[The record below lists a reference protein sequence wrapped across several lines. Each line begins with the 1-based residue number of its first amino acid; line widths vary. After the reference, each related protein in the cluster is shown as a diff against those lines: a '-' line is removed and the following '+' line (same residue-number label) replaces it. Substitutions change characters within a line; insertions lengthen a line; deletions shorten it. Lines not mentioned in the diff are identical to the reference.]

1 MPSAGRADHDPAT
14 AARLRLEAPARTYRE
29 EVTSGPPTGVP
40 VDFAAALA
48 DLRRQALRAEVR
60 LTEIPAPRRVAP
72 FSVALSGDVLPGPPP
87 ARPDGEGHDHDD
99 EPLATGRFVV
109 LHDPAGQEAWHGTFR
124 VVTLV
129 RATLEPEMAADPML
143 ADVAWSWVAE
153 SLESAGLA
161 PGTDTVADGGTV
173 TRVLSQSYGA
183 LEGTPD
189 AVDLEIRAS
198 WTPLDTR
205 LGRHLSA
212 WAALL
217 TTAAGVPP
225 LPEGVAA
232 LTRRFTDRSRQ
243 RHTVGP

>member
-1 MPSAGRADHDPAT
+1 M
-14 AARLRLEAPARTYRE
+14 
-29 EVTSGPPTGVP
+29 TSGPPTGVP

-72 FSVALSGDVLPGPPP
+72 FSVALAGDVLAGAPPGRADP
-87 ARPDGEGHDHDD
+87 AEDHEHTE

-143 ADVAWSWVAE
+143 ADVAWSWVGE
-153 SLESAGLA
+153 CLESAGLV
-161 PGTDTVADGGTV
+161 PGTSTVADGGTV

-183 LEGTPD
+183 LAGTPG

-198 WTPLDTR
+198 WTPLDTH
-205 LGRHLSA
+205 LGTHLRA

-217 TTAAGVPP
+217 TMAAGVPP
-225 LPEGVAA
+225 LPEGVAT
-232 LTRRFTDRSRQ
+232 LTRRFTDRSKQ

>member
-1 MPSAGRADHDPAT
+1 M
-14 AARLRLEAPARTYRE
+14 
-29 EVTSGPPTGVP
+29 VTSGPPTGVP

-48 DLRRQALRAEVR
+48 DLRRQALRSEVR

-72 FSVALSGDVLPGPPP
+72 FSIALSGDVLPGAPPGP
-87 ARPDGEGHDHDD
+87 AGRDHPDDHDHLE

-129 RATLEPEMAADPML
+129 RATLEHEMAADPML
-143 ADVAWSWVAE
+143 ADVAWSWVGE
-153 SLESAGLA
+153 SLESAGLVR
-161 PGTDTVADGGTV
+161 GTDTVADGGTV

-183 LEGTPD
+183 LEGSPD

-205 LGRHLSA
+205 LGTHLHA
-212 WAALL
+212 WATLL
-217 TTAAGVPP
+217 TMAAGVPP
-225 LPEGVAA
+225 LPEGVAT
-232 LTRRFTDRSRQ
+232 LTRRFTDRSKQ

>member
-1 MPSAGRADHDPAT
+1 M
-14 AARLRLEAPARTYRE
+14 
-29 EVTSGPPTGVP
+29 TSGPPTGVP

-48 DLRRQALRAEVR
+48 DLRGAALRAEVR

-72 FSVALSGDVLPGPPP
+72 FSVALSGDVLPDAPQG
-87 ARPDGEGHDHDD
+87 RHDDVEHDHDD
-99 EPLATGRFVV
+99 DPLATGRFVV

-143 ADVAWSWVAE
+143 ADVAWSWVSE
-153 SLESAGLA
+153 CLETAGLA
-161 PGTDTVADGGTV
+161 EGVDTLAAGGTV

-183 LEGTPD
+183 LDGTPD

-198 WTPLDTR
+198 WTPVDTH
-205 LGRHLSA
+205 LGTHLRA

-217 TTAAGVPP
+217 TMAAGVPP

>member
-1 MPSAGRADHDPAT
+1 M
-14 AARLRLEAPARTYRE
+14 
-29 EVTSGPPTGVP
+29 TSGPPPGVP

-48 DLRRQALRAEVR
+48 DLRRQALHSEVR

-72 FSVALSGDVLPGPPP
+72 FSVALSGDVLPGAPPGP
-87 ARPDGEGHDHDD
+87 AGGNRTDDHDLPHDHSE

-129 RATLEPEMAADPML
+129 RATLEHEMAADPML
-143 ADVAWSWVAE
+143 ADVAWSWVGE
-153 SLESAGLA
+153 SLESAGLVR
-161 PGTDTVADGGTV
+161 GTDTVAEGGTV

-183 LEGTPD
+183 LEDAPD

-205 LGRHLSA
+205 LGTHLSA
-212 WAALL
+212 WATLL
-217 TTAAGVPP
+217 TMAAGVPP
-225 LPEGVAA
+225 VPEGVAT
-232 LTRRFTDRSRQ
+232 LTRRFTDRSKQ

>member
-1 MPSAGRADHDPAT
+1 M
-14 AARLRLEAPARTYRE
+14 
-29 EVTSGPPTGVP
+29 TSGPPTGVP

-48 DLRRQALRAEVR
+48 DLRSAALRADVR
-60 LTEIPAPRRVAP
+60 LTEIPAPRKVAP
-72 FSVALSGDVLPGPPP
+72 FSVALAGDVLPGAPSGPRDP
-87 ARPDGEGHDHDD
+87 AAEHDHDD
-99 EPLATGRFVV
+99 DPLATGRFVV

-143 ADVAWSWVAE
+143 ADVAWSWVGE

-161 PGTDTVADGGTV
+161 PGTDTLADGGTV

-183 LEGTPD
+183 LHGTPD

-198 WTPLDTR
+198 WTPVGTR
-205 LGRHLSA
+205 LGTHLSA

-217 TTAAGVPP
+217 TMAAGVPP
-225 LPEGVAA
+225 LPDGVAA

>member
-1 MPSAGRADHDPAT
+1 M
-14 AARLRLEAPARTYRE
+14 
-29 EVTSGPPTGVP
+29 VTSGPPTGVP

-48 DLRRQALRAEVR
+48 DLRAAALRAEVR

-72 FSVALSGDVLPGPPP
+72 YSVALSGDVLPGPPSAH
-87 ARPDGEGHDHDD
+87 ARAHDEDHDHDE

-109 LHDPAGQEAWHGTFR
+109 LYDPAGQEAWHGTFR

-143 ADVAWSWVAE
+143 ADVAWSWVGE

-183 LEGTPD
+183 LEGSPN

-198 WTPLDTR
+198 WTPLGTR
-205 LGRHLSA
+205 LGPHLHA

-232 LTRRFTDRSRQ
+232 LTRRFTDGSRQ

>member
-1 MPSAGRADHDPAT
+1 MAAT
-14 AARLRLEAPARTYRE
+14 RTYRE
-29 EVTSGPPTGVP
+29 VVTSGPPTGVP

-48 DLRRQALRAEVR
+48 DLRRQALRTEVR

-72 FSVALSGDVLPGPPP
+72 FSAALSGDVLPGAP
-87 ARPDGEGHDHDD
+87 AGRARRGRDDHDHEDD
-99 EPLATGRFVV
+99 PLATGRFVV

-143 ADVAWSWVAE
+143 ADVAWSWVGE
-153 SLESAGLA
+153 CLESAGLV

-183 LEGTPD
+183 LEGTPGV
-189 AVDLEIRAS
+189 VDLEIRAS
-198 WTPLDTR
+198 WTPVSTQ
-205 LGRHLSA
+205 LGAHLNA
-212 WAALL
+212 WATLL
-217 TTAAGVPP
+217 TMAAGVPP

-232 LTRRFTDRSRQ
+232 LNRRFTDRSRQ

>member
-1 MPSAGRADHDPAT
+1 M
-14 AARLRLEAPARTYRE
+14 
-29 EVTSGPPTGVP
+29 VTSGPPTGVP

-48 DLRRQALRAEVR
+48 DLRRQALRSEVR

-72 FSVALSGDVLPGPPP
+72 FSIALSGDVLPGAPPGP
-87 ARPDGEGHDHDD
+87 ARRDRSDDHDHSE

-129 RATLEPEMAADPML
+129 RASLEPEMAADPML
-143 ADVAWSWVAE
+143 ADVAWSWVGEA
-153 SLESAGLA
+153 LESAGLVR
-161 PGTDTVADGGTV
+161 GTDTVAEGGTV
-173 TRVLSQSYGA
+173 TRVLSHSYGA
-183 LEGTPD
+183 LEDAPD

-205 LGRHLSA
+205 LGTHLNA
-212 WAALL
+212 WATLL
-217 TTAAGVPP
+217 TMAAGVPP

-232 LTRRFTDRSRQ
+232 LTRRFTDRSKQ

>member
-1 MPSAGRADHDPAT
+1 MT
-14 AARLRLEAPARTYRE
+14 N
-29 EVTSGPPTGVP
+29 GPPTGVP

-72 FSVALSGDVLPGPPP
+72 FSVALSGDVLPGAPP
-87 ARPDGEGHDHDD
+87 ARGGRDPEDHDHPHDHSE

-143 ADVAWSWVAE
+143 ADVAWSWVGE
-153 SLESAGLA
+153 CLETAGLV

-183 LEGTPD
+183 LDGTPN

-205 LGRHLSA
+205 LGTHLSA

>member
-1 MPSAGRADHDPAT
+1 M
-14 AARLRLEAPARTYRE
+14 
-29 EVTSGPPTGVP
+29 VTSGPPTGVP

-72 FSVALSGDVLPGPPP
+72 FSVALAGDVLPGPPP
-87 ARPDGEGHDHDD
+87 GRGARDDGDGHDHAE
-99 EPLATGRFVV
+99 EPLASGRFVV

-143 ADVAWSWVAE
+143 ADVAWSWVGE
-153 SLESAGLA
+153 CLESAGLV
-161 PGTDTVADGGTV
+161 PGTSTLADGGTV

-183 LEGTPD
+183 LAGTPG

-198 WTPLDTR
+198 WTPLDTH
-205 LGRHLSA
+205 LGTHLRA

-217 TTAAGVPP
+217 TMAAGVPP
-225 LPEGVAA
+225 LPEGVAP

>member
-1 MPSAGRADHDPAT
+1 M
-14 AARLRLEAPARTYRE
+14 
-29 EVTSGPPTGVP
+29 TSGPPTGVP

-72 FSVALSGDVLPGPPP
+72 FSVALTGDVLPGTPPGRNDRDHP
-87 ARPDGEGHDHDD
+87 EDHDHSRDHSHD
-99 EPLATGRFVV
+99 HSEEPLATGRFVV

-143 ADVAWSWVAE
+143 ADVAWSWVGE
-153 SLESAGLA
+153 CLESVGLA
-161 PGTDTVADGGTV
+161 PGVNTVADGGTV

-183 LEGTPD
+183 LDGTPD

-198 WTPLDTR
+198 WTPLDTQ
-205 LGRHLSA
+205 LGTHLRA

-217 TTAAGVPP
+217 TMAAGVPP
-225 LPEGVAA
+225 LPDGVAA
-232 LTRRFTDRSRQ
+232 LTRRFTDPSRQ

>member
-1 MPSAGRADHDPAT
+1 M
-14 AARLRLEAPARTYRE
+14 
-29 EVTSGPPTGVP
+29 TSGPPTGVP

-48 DLRRQALRAEVR
+48 DLRRQAPRAEVR

-72 FSVALSGDVLPGPPP
+72 FSVALSGDVLPGGPPGNP
-87 ARPDGEGHDHDD
+87 GRDDEHDHTE

-109 LHDPAGQEAWHGTFR
+109 LHDPGGQEAWHGTFR

-143 ADVAWSWVAE
+143 ADVAWSWVGEA
-153 SLESAGLA
+153 LESVGLA
-161 PGTDTVADGGTV
+161 PGTSTVADGGTV

-183 LEGTPD
+183 LDDTPD

-205 LGRHLSA
+205 LGTHLRA
-212 WAALL
+212 WSALL
-217 TTAAGVPP
+217 TMAAGVPP
-225 LPEGVAA
+225 LPDGVAA

>member
-1 MPSAGRADHDPAT
+1 M
-14 AARLRLEAPARTYRE
+14 
-29 EVTSGPPTGVP
+29 VTSGPPTGVP
-40 VDFAAALA
+40 VDFATALA

-72 FSVALSGDVLPGPPP
+72 FSVALAGDVLPGGPP
-87 ARPDGEGHDHDD
+87 ARPDRDDADHDHTE

-129 RATLEPEMAADPML
+129 RATLEPEMAADPLL
-143 ADVAWSWVAE
+143 ADVAWSWVGE
-153 SLESAGLA
+153 CLESAGLA
-161 PGTDTVADGGTV
+161 PGTDTTADGGTV

-183 LEGTPD
+183 LDGTPN

-198 WTPLDTR
+198 WTPLDTQ
-205 LGRHLSA
+205 LGTHLRA

-217 TTAAGVPP
+217 TMAAGVPP

-232 LTRRFTDRSRQ
+232 LTRRVTDRSRQ

>member
-1 MPSAGRADHDPAT
+1 M
-14 AARLRLEAPARTYRE
+14 
-29 EVTSGPPTGVP
+29 TSGPPSGVP

-48 DLRRQALRAEVR
+48 DLRSAALRAEVR

-72 FSVALSGDVLPGPPP
+72 FSVALSGDVLPGAPPGP
-87 ARPDGEGHDHDD
+87 QQADRSGDHDHDVD
-99 EPLATGRFVV
+99 PLATGRFVV

-129 RATLEPEMAADPML
+129 RATLEPEMAADPLL
-143 ADVAWSWVAE
+143 ADVAWSWVGE
-153 SLESAGLA
+153 CLETAGLT
-161 PGTDTVADGGTV
+161 PGTDTLADGGTV

-183 LEGTPD
+183 LEGTPG

-198 WTPLDTR
+198 WTPVGTR
-205 LGRHLSA
+205 LGTHLRA

>member
-1 MPSAGRADHDPAT
+1 
-14 AARLRLEAPARTYRE
+14 
-29 EVTSGPPTGVP
+29 
-40 VDFAAALA
+40 
-48 DLRRQALRAEVR
+48 
-60 LTEIPAPRRVAP
+60 
-72 FSVALSGDVLPGPPP
+72 VLPGAPPGP
-87 ARPDGEGHDHDD
+87 RGPDLSDDHDHDTD
-99 EPLATGRFVV
+99 PLATGRFVV

-143 ADVAWSWVAE
+143 ADVAWSWVGE
-153 SLESAGLA
+153 CLETAGLT
-161 PGTDTVADGGTV
+161 PGTDTLADGGTV

-183 LEGTPD
+183 LEGTPG

-198 WTPLDTR
+198 WTPVGTR
-205 LGRHLSA
+205 LGTHLRA

>member
-1 MPSAGRADHDPAT
+1 M
-14 AARLRLEAPARTYRE
+14 
-29 EVTSGPPTGVP
+29 TSGPPTGVP

-48 DLRRQALRAEVR
+48 DLRSAALRAEVR

-72 FSVALSGDVLPGPPP
+72 FSVALSGDVLPGAPPGP
-87 ARPDGEGHDHDD
+87 RSADAPDEHDHDVD
-99 EPLATGRFVV
+99 PLATGRFVV
-109 LHDPAGQEAWHGTFR
+109 LYDPAGQEAWHGTFR

-129 RATLEPEMAADPML
+129 RATLEPEMAADPLL
-143 ADVAWSWVAE
+143 ADVAWSWVGE
-153 SLESAGLA
+153 CLETAGLT
-161 PGTDTVADGGTV
+161 PGTDTLADGGTV

-183 LEGTPD
+183 LEGTPG

-198 WTPLDTR
+198 WTPVGTR
-205 LGRHLSA
+205 LGTHLRA

>member
-1 MPSAGRADHDPAT
+1 M
-14 AARLRLEAPARTYRE
+14 
-29 EVTSGPPTGVP
+29 TSGPPTGVP

-48 DLRRQALRAEVR
+48 DLRRQALRAEVH
-60 LTEIPAPRRVAP
+60 LTEIPPPRKVAP
-72 FSVALSGDVLPGPPP
+72 FSVALTGDVLPGPPP
-87 ARPDGEGHDHDD
+87 RKGADDDHRHDE

-109 LHDPAGQEAWHGTFR
+109 LYDPAGQEAWHGTFR

-153 SLESAGLA
+153 CLEGVGLT

-183 LEGTPD
+183 LDGTPD

-198 WTPLDTR
+198 WTPVDTQ
-205 LGRHLSA
+205 LGTHLSA
-212 WAALL
+212 WSALL
-217 TTAAGVPP
+217 GLAAGVPP
-225 LPEGVAA
+225 LPAGVAP
-232 LTRRFTDRSRQ
+232 LTRRFTSRSAQ
-243 RHTVGP
+243 RPTVGP

>member
-1 MPSAGRADHDPAT
+1 M
-14 AARLRLEAPARTYRE
+14 
-29 EVTSGPPTGVP
+29 VTSGPPTGVP

-48 DLRRQALRAEVR
+48 DLRRQALRTEVR

-72 FSVALSGDVLPGPPP
+72 FSAALAGDVLPGAAGP
-87 ARPDGEGHDHDD
+87 APGPTGTDDHDHAD

-143 ADVAWSWVAE
+143 ADVAWSWVGECLAAVG
-153 SLESAGLA
+153 LE
-161 PGTDTVADGGTV
+161 PGTGTVAEGGTV

-183 LEGTPD
+183 LEGAPD

-205 LGRHLSA
+205 LGTHLRA

-217 TTAAGVPP
+217 AMAAGVPP
-225 LPEGVAA
+225 LPDGVAA
-232 LTRRFTDRSRQ
+232 LTRRFSDRSRQ

>member
-1 MPSAGRADHDPAT
+1 
-14 AARLRLEAPARTYRE
+14 
-29 EVTSGPPTGVP
+29 VTSGPPTGVP

-72 FSVALSGDVLPGPPP
+72 FSVALAGDVLAGAPPGRADP
-87 ARPDGEGHDHDD
+87 AEDHEHTE

-143 ADVAWSWVAE
+143 ADVAWSWVGE
-153 SLESAGLA
+153 CLESAGLV
-161 PGTDTVADGGTV
+161 PGTSTVADGGTV

-183 LEGTPD
+183 LAGTPG

-198 WTPLDTR
+198 WTPLDTH
-205 LGRHLSA
+205 LGTHLRA

-217 TTAAGVPP
+217 TMAAGVPP
-225 LPEGVAA
+225 LP
-232 LTRRFTDRSRQ
+232 RRFTDRSRQ

>member
-1 MPSAGRADHDPAT
+1 M
-14 AARLRLEAPARTYRE
+14 
-29 EVTSGPPTGVP
+29 VTSGPPTGVP
-40 VDFAAALA
+40 VDFASALA
-48 DLRRQALRAEVR
+48 DLRRQALRSEVR

-72 FSVALSGDVLPGPPP
+72 FSIALSGDVLPGAPLGP
-87 ARPDGEGHDHDD
+87 AGRDRSDDHDHSE

-129 RATLEPEMAADPML
+129 RASLEPEMAADPML
-143 ADVAWSWVAE
+143 ADVAWSWVGEA
-153 SLESAGLA
+153 LESAGLVR
-161 PGTDTVADGGTV
+161 GTDTVAEGGTV

-183 LEGTPD
+183 LEDAPD

-205 LGRHLSA
+205 LGTHLSA
-212 WAALL
+212 WATLL
-217 TTAAGVPP
+217 TMAAGVPP
-225 LPEGVAA
+225 LPEGVAT
-232 LTRRFTDRSRQ
+232 LTRRFTDRSKQ

>member
-1 MPSAGRADHDPAT
+1 MEIA
-14 AARLRLEAPARTYRE
+14 ARTYRE
-29 EVTSGPPTGVP
+29 VVTSGPPTGVP

-48 DLRRQALRAEVR
+48 DLRRQALRSEVR

-72 FSVALSGDVLPGPPP
+72 FSVALSGDVLPGAPPGP
-87 ARPDGEGHDHDD
+87 AGRDRSDDHDHSE

-129 RATLEPEMAADPML
+129 RASLEPEMAADPML
-143 ADVAWSWVAE
+143 ADVAWSWVGEA
-153 SLESAGLA
+153 LESAGLVR
-161 PGTDTVADGGTV
+161 GTDTVAEGGTV
-173 TRVLSQSYGA
+173 TRVLSHSYGA

-205 LGRHLSA
+205 LGTHLSA
-212 WAALL
+212 WATLL
-217 TTAAGVPP
+217 TMAAGVPP
-225 LPEGVAA
+225 LPEGVAT
-232 LTRRFTDRSRQ
+232 LTRRFTDRSKQ

>member
-1 MPSAGRADHDPAT
+1 
-14 AARLRLEAPARTYRE
+14 
-29 EVTSGPPTGVP
+29 VTSGPPTGVP
-40 VDFAAALA
+40 VEFAAALA
-48 DLRRQALRAEVR
+48 DLRHQALRTTVR

-72 FSVALSGDVLPGPPP
+72 FSAALAGDVLPGPGGGPGGAP
-87 ARPDGEGHDHDD
+87 GGASGGAPGAAGLVDEHDHAE

-129 RATLEPEMAADPML
+129 RATLEPEMAADPLL
-143 ADVAWSWVAE
+143 ADVAWSWVGE
-153 SLESAGLA
+153 CLRSVGLEPGAG
-161 PGTDTVADGGTV
+161 TVAEGGTV

-189 AVDLEIRAS
+189 AVDLEVRAS
-198 WTPLDTR
+198 WTPLDTH
-205 LGRHLSA
+205 LGTHLRA

-217 TTAAGVPP
+217 GMAAGVPP
-225 LPEGVAA
+225 LPDGVAA
-232 LTRRFTDRSRQ
+232 LTRRFSDRSRQ

>member
-1 MPSAGRADHDPAT
+1 M
-14 AARLRLEAPARTYRE
+14 
-29 EVTSGPPTGVP
+29 TSGPPTGVP

-48 DLRRQALRAEVR
+48 DLRAAALRAEVR

-72 FSVALSGDVLPGPPP
+72 YSVALSGDVLPAVPP
-87 ARPDGEGHDHDD
+87 ARPGRGAGPGRADDGDHDHDED
-99 EPLATGRFVV
+99 PLATGRFVV
-109 LHDPAGQEAWHGTFR
+109 LYDPAGQEAWHGTFR

-143 ADVAWSWVAE
+143 ADVAWSWVGE
-153 SLESAGLA
+153 SLQAAGLA

-173 TRVLSQSYGA
+173 TRVLSHSYGA
-183 LEGTPD
+183 LEGSPD

-198 WTPLDTR
+198 WTPLGTH
-205 LGRHLSA
+205 LGPHLHA

-232 LTRRFTDRSRQ
+232 LTRRFTDGSRQ

>member
-1 MPSAGRADHDPAT
+1 M
-14 AARLRLEAPARTYRE
+14 
-29 EVTSGPPTGVP
+29 VTSGPPTGVP

-48 DLRRQALRAEVR
+48 DLRGAALRAEVR

-72 FSVALSGDVLPGPPP
+72 FSVALSGDVLPDTPQG
-87 ARPDGEGHDHDD
+87 RHDDVEHDHDD
-99 EPLATGRFVV
+99 DPLATGRFVV

-143 ADVAWSWVAE
+143 ADVAWSWVSE
-153 SLESAGLA
+153 CLETAGLA
-161 PGTDTVADGGTV
+161 EGVDTLAAGGTV

-183 LEGTPD
+183 LDGTPD

-198 WTPLDTR
+198 WTPVDTH
-205 LGRHLSA
+205 LGAHLRA

-217 TTAAGVPP
+217 TMAAGVPP

>member
-1 MPSAGRADHDPAT
+1 M
-14 AARLRLEAPARTYRE
+14 
-29 EVTSGPPTGVP
+29 TSGPPTGVP

-48 DLRRQALRAEVR
+48 DLRRQALRAEVH
-60 LTEIPAPRRVAP
+60 LTEIPPPRKVAP
-72 FSVALSGDVLPGPPP
+72 FSVALTGDVLPGPPP
-87 ARPDGEGHDHDD
+87 TRGRPDDHRHDED
-99 EPLATGRFVV
+99 PLATGRFVV
-109 LHDPAGQEAWHGTFR
+109 LYDPAGQEAWHGTFR

-129 RATLEPEMAADPML
+129 RATLEPEMAADPLL

-153 SLESAGLA
+153 CLEGVGIT

-183 LEGTPD
+183 LDDTPD

-198 WTPLDTR
+198 WTPLDTQ
-205 LGRHLSA
+205 LGTHLRA

-217 TTAAGVPP
+217 TLAAGVPP
-225 LPEGVAA
+225 LPAGVAP
-232 LTRRFTDRSRQ
+232 LTRRFTDRSQQ

>member
-1 MPSAGRADHDPAT
+1 M
-14 AARLRLEAPARTYRE
+14 
-29 EVTSGPPTGVP
+29 TSGPPTGVP

-72 FSVALSGDVLPGPPP
+72 FSVALSGDVLPGAPQG
-87 ARPDGEGHDHDD
+87 RPDRGGDKDHDHSD

-143 ADVAWSWVAE
+143 ADVAWSWVHE
-153 SLESAGLA
+153 CLESAGLA

-183 LEGTPD
+183 LDGTPD

-198 WTPLDTR
+198 WTPLDTL

-217 TTAAGVPP
+217 TMAAGVPP
-225 LPEGVAA
+225 LPEGVAT

>member
-1 MPSAGRADHDPAT
+1 M
-14 AARLRLEAPARTYRE
+14 
-29 EVTSGPPTGVP
+29 TSGPPTGVP

-48 DLRRQALRAEVR
+48 DLRRQALRTEVR

-72 FSVALSGDVLPGPPP
+72 FSVALAGDVLPGPPAGP
-87 ARPDGEGHDHDD
+87 AGADDHDHDD

-124 VVTLV
+124 VVTMV
-129 RATLEPEMAADPML
+129 RATLEPEMAADPLL
-143 ADVAWSWVAE
+143 ADVAWSWVGECLQA
-153 SLESAGLA
+153 AGLE
-161 PGTDTVADGGTV
+161 PGTGTVAEGGTV

-183 LEGTPD
+183 LDGTPD

-198 WTPLDTR
+198 WTPVDTG
-205 LGRHLSA
+205 LGTHLRA

-217 TTAAGVPP
+217 AMAAGVPP
-225 LPEGVAA
+225 LPDGVAA
-232 LTRRFTDRSRQ
+232 LTRRFTGPSRQ

>member
-1 MPSAGRADHDPAT
+1 M
-14 AARLRLEAPARTYRE
+14 
-29 EVTSGPPTGVP
+29 VTSGPPTGVP

-72 FSVALSGDVLPGPPP
+72 FSVALAGDVLAGAPPGR
-87 ARPDGEGHDHDD
+87 ADRDADDDDDHDHAE

-143 ADVAWSWVAE
+143 ADVAWSWVGE
-153 SLESAGLA
+153 CLESAGLVR
-161 PGTDTVADGGTV
+161 GTDTVADGGTV
-173 TRVLSQSYGA
+173 TRVLSQSSGA
-183 LEGTPD
+183 LHGTPD
-189 AVDLEIRAS
+189 AVDLAIRAS
-198 WTPLDTR
+198 WTPLDTH
-205 LGRHLSA
+205 LGTHLRA

-217 TTAAGVPP
+217 TMAAGVPP
-225 LPEGVAA
+225 LPDGVAA

>member
-1 MPSAGRADHDPAT
+1 M
-14 AARLRLEAPARTYRE
+14 
-29 EVTSGPPTGVP
+29 TSGPPTGVP

-48 DLRRQALRAEVR
+48 DLRSAALRAEVR

-72 FSVALSGDVLPGPPP
+72 FSVALSGDVLPGAPPGP
-87 ARPDGEGHDHDD
+87 RGADLPDEHDHDVD
-99 EPLATGRFVV
+99 PLATGRFVV

-129 RATLEPEMAADPML
+129 RATLEPEMAADPLL
-143 ADVAWSWVAE
+143 ADVAWSWVGE
-153 SLESAGLA
+153 CLETAGLT
-161 PGTDTVADGGTV
+161 PGTDTLADGGTV

-183 LEGTPD
+183 LEGTPG

-198 WTPLDTR
+198 WTPVGTR
-205 LGRHLSA
+205 LGTHLRA